1 MTVVQPNSIT
11 GINSL
16 TVASGDSLSIHKSD
30 GTLIREIVDS
40 GGIGTFHGIKV
51 GTAASIQSNGAAA
64 FAGIVTA
71 NGGVVVGSAI
81 TIQSN
86 GNIAV
91 TGIIT
96 ASSFS
101 GIDSDKISEGTSQ
114 AEIIDTG
121 SDGRFIVT
129 TEASERLRVGSAGS
143 VGINTTDPE
152 SWLHIYKN
160 STSQIP
166 DVETDRGADGSAGI
180 GDIILTNDNATAG
193 NFNAISFNTIGDGTH
208 PFVAADIVASY
219 PDHAGS
225 NPSGE
230 IRLRT
235 KTDGGQ
241 LTTGI
246 ILKQDSSVGIA
257 TTVTNAGSILTID
270 GSVTPSADDT
280 HDLGSISRRWANIF
294 TADLNLSNE
303 GSNNDV
309 DGTWGRY
316 TIQEG
321 EDDLFLINKRTGKKY
336 KFMLEEVN

>member
-1 MTVVQPNSIT
+1 
-11 GINSL
+11 
-16 TVASGDSLSIHKSD
+16 LSIHKSD
-30 GTLIREIVDS
+30 GSLIRTITETS
-40 GGIGTFHGIKV
+40 GISTFDGGIKV
-51 GTAASIQSNGAAA
+51 GSA
-64 FAGIVTA
+64 VT
-71 NGGVVVGSAI
+71 VSS
-81 TIQSN
+81 T

-129 TEASERLRVGSAGS
+129 TEGSERLRVGSAGS

-152 SWLHIYKN
+152 SFLHVYKN

-166 DVETDRGADGSAGI
+166 NVENDSVGTATAGI
-180 GDIILTNDNATAG
+180 GDIILTNDNATSG
-193 NFNAISFNTIGDGTH
+193 NFNAISFNSLGNGTNAL
-208 PFVAADIVASY
+208 VAADIVASY
-219 PDHAGS
+219 PDHGGT

-230 IRLRT
+230 MRFRT
-235 KTDGGQ
+235 KTDGGY
-241 LTTGI
+241 LKTGI

-257 TTVTNAGSILTID
+257 TTVTNAGSILTIA
-270 GSVTPSADDT
+270 GSITPSADST
-280 HDLGSISRRWANIF
+280 YNLGSISRRWQNIY